1 MTKALSNLMG
11 FFNKGLDGE
20 KTGPDIP
27 VEDLDFITDANA
39 AILANTPKGG
49 RLILVGATGFAAT
62 MLFWASFAEIDEV
75 TKGEGKVIP
84 SSQVQVIQNLEGGIL
99 GEILVKEG
107 QTVAKNQV
115 MLRIDDT
122 RFSSSLRESRL
133 QYLALKS
140 KAARLKA
147 EADGEKA
154 FQVPEEV
161 AKEAPQ
167 LAKQEQA
174 LFESRSSE
182 QKAGTGILEQQV
194 EQKEQEI
201 QELKAKEVQLSRGYA
216 LGQKELS
223 ISRPL
228 ISQGAIS
235 QVEVLRLERQVAD
248 LQGQLDTTR
257 LSIPR
262 AQSALREANQKVG
275 EANLRFRNQARGEY
289 NEAASELGKI
299 SESNVALEDRVNR
312 TLVRSPVRG
321 VVKQLL
327 INTVGGVIQPGA
339 ELIQVVPLEDTLLV
353 ETKIRPQD
361 IAFIRADQLATIKF
375 TAYDFSIYGGL
386 TAKVEH
392 ISADTIADEKGNSF
406 YQVRLRTDKN
416 YLGDTAKPLPII
428 PGMVAEVD
436 VLTGKKTILDYLLK
450 PVITARDRAL
460 SER

>member
-1 MTKALSNLMG
+1 MRL
-11 FFNKGLDGE
+11 FDKGPEEGE
-20 KTGPDIP
+20 SFGPDIP
-27 VEDLDFITDANA
+27 PEDLDFATDANA

-49 RLILVGATGFAAT
+49 RLILYGAVAFMGI

-107 QTVAKNQV
+107 QAVAKNQV
-115 MLRIDDT
+115 LLRIDDT
-122 RFSSSLRESRL
+122 RFSSSLKESRL
-133 QYLALKS
+133 QFLALTA

-147 EADGEKA
+147 EADGAKG
-154 FQVPEEV
+154 FKVPEEV

-167 LAKQEQA
+167 LGKQEEA
-174 LFESRSSE
+174 LFESRVNE
-182 QKAGTGILEQQV
+182 QKAGTGILQQQV

-201 QELKAKEVQLSRGYA
+201 EELKAKEVQLSRSHSLA
-216 LGQKELS
+216 QKELS

-262 AQSALREANQKVG
+262 AQSALREAQQKVG
-275 EANLRFRNQARGEY
+275 EAELRFRNQARGEY
-289 NEAASELGKI
+289 NDAASELGRLG
-299 SESNVALEDRVNR
+299 ETNVALEDRVKR

-321 VVKQLL
+321 VVKQLM

-339 ELIQVVPLEDTLLV
+339 EMIQVVPLEDTLLIEAKV
-353 ETKIRPQD
+353 RPQD
-361 IAFIRADQLATIKF
+361 IAFIRADQVATIKF

-416 YLGDTAKPLPII
+416 FLGGEAKPLPII

-450 PVITARDRAL
+450 PVITAKDRAL

>member
-1 MTKALSNLMG
+1 MR
-11 FFNKGLDGE
+11 FFNKGQEGE
-20 KTGPDIP
+20 RAEPDMP
-27 VEDLDFITDANA
+27 VEDLDFVSDANA
-39 AILANTPKGG
+39 AILASTPKGG
-49 RLILVGATGFAAT
+49 RLILFAAVAFSAT

-115 MLRIDDT
+115 LLRIDDT

-133 QYLALKS
+133 QYLSLKS

-147 EADGEKA
+147 EAEGAKEFKP
-154 FQVPEEV
+154 PEEV
-161 AKEAPQ
+161 SKEAPQ

-174 LFESRSSE
+174 LFESRSHE
-182 QKAGTGILEQQV
+182 KKAGTGILEQQV

-201 QELKAKEVQLSRGYA
+201 RELKSKETQLSRSYSLA
-216 LGQKELS
+216 QKELN

-235 QVEVLRLERQVAD
+235 QVEILRLERQVAD
-248 LQGQLDTTR
+248 LQGQLDGTR
-257 LSIPR
+257 LAIPR
-262 AQSALREANQKVG
+262 AQSALREARQKVG
-275 EANLRFRNQARGEY
+275 EADLRFRNQARGEY
-289 NEAASELGKI
+289 NDAASELGRI

-416 YLGDTAKPLPII
+416 YLGDAAKPLPII

-450 PVITARDRAL
+450 PVITAKDRAL